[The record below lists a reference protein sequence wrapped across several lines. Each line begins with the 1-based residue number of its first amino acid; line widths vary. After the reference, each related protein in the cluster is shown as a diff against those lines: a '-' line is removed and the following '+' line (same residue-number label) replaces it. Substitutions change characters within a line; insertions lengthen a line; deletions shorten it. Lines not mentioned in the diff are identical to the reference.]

1 MAAETPTFAEISALI
16 AFHDQDEFTVTPRL
30 IKLVRELGDQLRPY
44 RPGTGDQ
51 AVIVLY
57 NCHATDEDETEA
69 WLRPELY
76 AQLMTPLAA
85 LGIATMPT
93 DEGGLFFAA
102 ETWER
107 LCTAMGDRR

>member
-1 MAAETPTFAEISALI
+1 MTAATPNFAEITALT
-16 AFHDQDEFTVTPRL
+16 AFHDQDIDTVIPRL

-44 RPGTGDQ
+44 RPGTGDR

-57 NCHATDEDETEA
+57 NCSARDDDEYEA

-85 LGIATMPT
+85 LGLATMPT

-102 ETWER
+102 DTWER
-107 LCTAMGDRR
+107 LCRAMEDRQ